1 MDLDVIFA
9 AVVGVLAALAVI
21 GALVFVIVAEVVA
34 IRHKLT
40 AHRQPPSPQPLS
52 AESFWHGRAVTV
64 PSGRKWR

>member
-1 MDLDVIFA
+1 MDLDMIFA
-9 AVVGVLAALAVI
+9 TIVGVLAALAVI

-40 AHRQPPSPQPLS
+40 AHRQPPSPQES
-52 AESFWHGRAVTV
+52 AESFWQSRAVTV

>member
-1 MDLDVIFA
+1 MDLDVMFA
-9 AVVGVLAALAVI
+9 TIVGVLAALAVI

-40 AHRQPPSPQPLS
+40 AHRQLPSPQES
-52 AESFWHGRAVTV
+52 AESFWQRRGVTV